1 MHPTVLTAPER
12 FDAFVSMALKKGIG
26 EICVTDHMPLSIS
39 RASDRLVREGI
50 ADYCARVRELARRYE
65 GQIRIKCGIEI
76 DYHPSVISEIE
87 YVLGEGDFDYILGS
101 SHMHVFVKDMNGLTY
116 NDFARLAI
124 ENSILCAQSGAF
136 DTLSHPDMFRFA
148 FTNAKRFPLTDD
160 GYAPEKHADLWSEL
174 LDTVKEKGMRLEIN
188 PHLAEKHG
196 MEFVYPMPTV
206 VEWALQR
213 GIGFTYGS
221 DAHAPESVG
230 ALIDELEAHPIYGRA
245 IRLWESE

>member
-1 MHPTVLTAPER
+1 
-12 FDAFVSMALKKGIG
+12 
-26 EICVTDHMPLSIS
+26 
-39 RASDRLVREGI
+39 
-50 ADYCARVRELARRYE
+50 
-65 GQIRIKCGIEI
+65 
-76 DYHPSVISEIE
+76 
-87 YVLGEGDFDYILGS
+87 
-101 SHMHVFVKDMNGLTY
+101 
-116 NDFARLAI
+116 
-124 ENSILCAQSGAF
+124 
-136 DTLSHPDMFRFA
+136 MFRFA

-245 IRLWESE
+245 MCLWESE